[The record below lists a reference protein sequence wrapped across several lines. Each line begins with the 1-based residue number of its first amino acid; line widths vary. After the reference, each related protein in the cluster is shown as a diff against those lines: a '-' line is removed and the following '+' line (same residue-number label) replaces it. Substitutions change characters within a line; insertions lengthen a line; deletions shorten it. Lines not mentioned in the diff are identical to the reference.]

1 VTVTTTPDPAGTT
14 IRLVRELHRR
24 QAHYD
29 GRPPDWPELTRMQ
42 VDGELIGL
50 RVALGVSLG
59 YEAASGDVVP
69 AAKDFYRRWLAAGM
83 PEVMPP

>member
-1 VTVTTTPDPAGTT
+1 MPHTPAGDMT

-24 QAHYD
+24 QTRFDNQPQH
-29 GRPPDWPELTRMQ
+29 WTELTRMQ
-42 VDGELIGL
+42 VGGELIGL
-50 RVALGVSLG
+50 RVALGMSLG

-69 AAKDFYRRWLAAGM
+69 AAVDFYRRWLAAGM